1 MSHGIE
7 RSFPGRAGI
16 REFPAPSSDPR
27 RNASM
32 TRHALAANENPYPPL
47 PSVRTVLAE
56 AAGGLN
62 RYPDRTVTD
71 LVDALAA
78 RHRVPR
84 SHIVTGAGSVGVTH
98 HLLHAVVR
106 DGGEVLYAWPSFE
119 AYPHLTEI
127 CRGTSVRV
135 PLREERHDLAAM
147 ADAITPHTAL
157 AIVCNPNN
165 PTGTAVT
172 RAELEAFLDRVPENV
187 LVLLDEAYREFVRD
201 PEVPDGIELYRS
213 RPNLVVLRTFSKA
226 YGLAA
231 LRVGYAVAHEE
242 AAARIRH
249 TVVPFGVNA
258 LAQSAALASLA
269 AEDELLER
277 VEAVVK
283 ERDRL
288 TSALAVPVTPS
299 EANFVWLPLGERTT
313 AFAQACARA
322 GVAVRAFPGEGV
334 RVTVGTPEA
343 NDAVLRVAAQ
353 LT

>member
-1 MSHGIE
+1 
-7 RSFPGRAGI
+7 
-16 REFPAPSSDPR
+16 
-27 RNASM
+27 M

-78 RHRVPR
+78 RHGVPR

-106 DGGEVLYAWPSFE
+106 AGDEVLYAWPSFE

-147 ADAITPHTAL
+147 ADAITPRTAL

-172 RAELEAFLDRVPENV
+172 RAELEAFLDRVPGNV

-201 PEVPDGIELYRS
+201 PEVPDGIDLYRS

-258 LAQSAALASLA
+258 LAQSAALTSLA

-322 GVAVRAFPGEGV
+322 GVAVRAFPSEGV

>member
-1 MSHGIE
+1 
-7 RSFPGRAGI
+7 
-16 REFPAPSSDPR
+16 
-27 RNASM
+27 M

-47 PSVRTVLAE
+47 PSVRTVIAE

-78 RHRVPR
+78 RHDVPP

-106 DGGEVLYAWPSFE
+106 DGDEVLYAWPSFE

-135 PLREERHDLAAM
+135 PLRAERHDLAAM
-147 ADAITPHTAL
+147 ADAITPRTAL
-157 AIVCNPNN
+157 AVVCNPNN

-172 RAELEAFLDRVPENV
+172 RAELEAFLDRVPEHV
-187 LVLLDEAYREFVRD
+187 PVLLDEAYREFVRD
-201 PEVPDGIELYRS
+201 PEVPDGIELYRT
-213 RPNLVVLRTFSKA
+213 RPNLIVLRTFSKA

-242 AAARIRH
+242 TAARIRH

-258 LAQSAALASLA
+258 IAQSAALASLA

-288 TSALAVPVTPS
+288 TSALRPVLPVTAS
-299 EANFVWLPLGERTT
+299 EANFLWLPLGERTT
-313 AFAQACARA
+313 AFAEACARA
-322 GVAVRAFPGEGV
+322 GVAVRAFPGEGA

-343 NDAVLRVAAQ
+343 NDAVLRVAAA
-353 LT
+353 LA